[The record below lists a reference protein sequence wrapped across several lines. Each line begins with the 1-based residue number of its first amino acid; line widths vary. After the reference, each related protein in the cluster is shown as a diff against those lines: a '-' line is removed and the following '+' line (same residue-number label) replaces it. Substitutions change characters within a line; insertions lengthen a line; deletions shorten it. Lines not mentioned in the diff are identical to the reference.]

1 MTTIRI
7 EVIGQERVLAGF
19 AQVAEGMTRL
29 APLFERYGEEFYAQE
44 TRLFAEAPWTPLS
57 EAYKT
62 RKSVAFPDKPILR
75 ATDRLFK
82 SLTEEKA
89 EGNIHRVSDR
99 GAEFGSSVFYG
110 IIHHEGIAPQPERR
124 LLAELQM
131 EKYDTIAAEYMMEI
145 AEAAGFA

>member
-1 MTTIRI
+1 MSIRI
-7 EVIGQERVLAGF
+7 EIVGAERVLAGF
-19 AQVAEGMTRL
+19 AHVAEGMTRL
-29 APLFERYGEEFYAQE
+29 APLFERYGEEFYRE
-44 TRLFAEAPWTPLS
+44 EVSLFAAAPWTPLS
-57 EAYKT
+57 EGYQE

-82 SLTEEKA
+82 SLTEQDA
-89 EGNIHRVSDR
+89 EGNIHRVSDQ

-131 EKYDTIAAEYMMEI
+131 EKYDSLAAEYMMEI